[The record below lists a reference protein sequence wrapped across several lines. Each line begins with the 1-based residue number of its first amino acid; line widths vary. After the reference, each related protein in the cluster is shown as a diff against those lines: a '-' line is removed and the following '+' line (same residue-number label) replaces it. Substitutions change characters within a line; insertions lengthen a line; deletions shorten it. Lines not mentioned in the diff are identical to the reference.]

1 MEITDFALIQL
12 SFPNLAKVMENIDL
26 ALTKKGITESYGKY
40 RHSFDLGVFDGLAL
54 IDFCW
59 VNPAE

>member
-1 MEITDFALIQL
+1 
-12 SFPNLAKVMENIDL
+12 MENIDL